1 MYQERNEIF
10 IKKLNCFINFFC
22 IASSGFDLLT
32 RWSSY
37 RLLFARLF
45 MISSGKNLG
54 LNICDLRTIWW
65 TNKSWYSYNWY
76 FKNCSNSNLLCV
88 CARSLKVQ
96 YINDHSKVG
105 PTTTNDAWCEL
116 IFWQW
121 GQRIF
126 ILLHRYLHY
135 YVVGRPDQLFFLQFI
150 FSCLQFTCTWS
161 SS

>member
-1 MYQERNEIF
+1 MEFLSSFVWPSKFLLWFPPENNEVLIY
-10 IKKLNCFINFFC
+10 
-22 IASSGFDLLT
+22 AT
-32 RWSSY
+32 
-37 RLLFARLF
+37 
-45 MISSGKNLG
+45 
-54 LNICDLRTIWW
+54 WW
-65 TNKSWYSYNWY
+65 TKKSRYSYNWY
-76 FKNCSNSNLLCV
+76 FKNCTTFLNFNLLCV
-88 CARSLKVQ
+88 CARSLKVE

-126 ILLHRYLHY
+126 ILHRYLHY